1 LAPLTIHMLVAAR
14 RVADTL
20 HVRFQR

>member
-1 LAPLTIHMLVAAR
+1 LAPLTIHMLVTAR

-20 HVRFQR
+20 HLRLRR